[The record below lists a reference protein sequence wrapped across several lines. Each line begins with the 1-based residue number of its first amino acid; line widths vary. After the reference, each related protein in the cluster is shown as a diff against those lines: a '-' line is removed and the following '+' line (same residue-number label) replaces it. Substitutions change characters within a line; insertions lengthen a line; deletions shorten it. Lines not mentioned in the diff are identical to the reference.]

1 MAQILIRNID
11 GAVISALRQRA
22 ALSGTSM
29 EEQARRALAKAVG
42 LDREAALRRLDEIR
56 GAIGRLE
63 GDSIVDDIK
72 RDRRRDMP

>member
-11 GAVISALRQRA
+11 GALINALRQRA

-29 EEQARRALAKAVG
+29 GEQARRALAKAVE

-63 GDSIVDDIK
+63 GDSIVDDIR

>member
-1 MAQILIRNID
+1 MAQMLIRNID
-11 GAVISALRQRA
+11 GAVIDALRKRA

-29 EEQARRALAKAVG
+29 EEQARRALARAVG

-63 GDSIVDDIK
+63 GDSILDDI
-72 RDRRRDMP
+72 RHDRRRDMP

>member
-63 GDSIVDDIK
+63 GDSIVDNIR

>member
-63 GDSIVDDIK
+63 GDSIVDDIR

>member
-11 GAVISALRQRA
+11 GALISALRQRA

-63 GDSIVDDIK
+63 GDSIVDDIR

>member
-63 GDSIVDDIK
+63 GGSIIDDIK

>member
-1 MAQILIRNID
+1 MARILIRNID
-11 GAVISALRQRA
+11 AAVISALRQRA

-63 GDSIVDDIK
+63 GDPIVDEI
-72 RDRRRDMP
+72 RRGRRRDLP

>member
-1 MAQILIRNID
+1 MGQIVIRGVD
-11 GAVISALRQRA
+11 DAVLAALRKRA

-56 GAIGRLE
+56 RQIGRLE
-63 GDSIVDDIK
+63 GESTLDDIR

>member
-56 GAIGRLE
+56 GAIGRLK
-63 GDSIVDDIK
+63 GDSIVDDIR

>member
-42 LDREAALRRLDEIR
+42 LDRDAALRRLDEIR

-63 GDSIVDDIK
+63 GDSIVDNIR